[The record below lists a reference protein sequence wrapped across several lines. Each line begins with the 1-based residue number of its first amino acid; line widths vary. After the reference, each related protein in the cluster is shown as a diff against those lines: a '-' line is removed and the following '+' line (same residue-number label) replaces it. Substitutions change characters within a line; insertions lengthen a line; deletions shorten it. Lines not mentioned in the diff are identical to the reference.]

1 MKTIYKYPLIVT
13 NLQTLNLPE
22 QAQILSIECQGD
34 KPQMWALVDPYKP
47 TEERTFRIFGT
58 GDELNGFDGTH
69 IATFQQPPFVW
80 HVFE

>member
-1 MKTIYKYPLIVT
+1 M
-13 NLQTLNLPE
+13 PE
-22 QAQILSIECQGD
+22 NAQILSIQCQGNE
-34 KPQMWALVDPYKP
+34 PQIWALVDTDKP

-58 GDELNGFDGTH
+58 GYELNGFEGAH